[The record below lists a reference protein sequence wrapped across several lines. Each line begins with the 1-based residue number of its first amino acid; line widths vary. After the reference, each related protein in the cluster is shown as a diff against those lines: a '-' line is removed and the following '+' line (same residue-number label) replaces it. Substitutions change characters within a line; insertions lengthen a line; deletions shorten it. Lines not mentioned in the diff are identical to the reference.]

1 MLRILFIFF
10 VFYSSTSLLA
20 QDSTAIY
27 KIESEAALKLI
38 EGQSDEKSDWPRN
51 KISVY
56 PFATNDFGL
65 GFQIQYERYI
75 ADTHSWSIIFP
86 ISYQYYDVEN
96 ASNSITDETLAT
108 SYSFS
113 ISPGIRKS
121 FTFDHFDLYLGMR
134 LFYGMSKSLHSEG
147 FTWAPG
153 TYRQFTRTRQ
163 FFAPLLDGGFNIFI
177 SPKFSFNM
185 EVSGGIQLFQSIKD
199 NGVVNSSD
207 DWLLT
212 GGGLIGFGYNF

>member
-1 MLRILFIFF
+1 
-10 VFYSSTSLLA
+10 
-20 QDSTAIY
+20 
-27 KIESEAALKLI
+27 
-38 EGQSDEKSDWPRN
+38 
-51 KISVY
+51 
-56 PFATNDFGL
+56 
-65 GFQIQYERYI
+65 
-75 ADTHSWSIIFP
+75 
-86 ISYQYYDVEN
+86 
-96 ASNSITDETLAT
+96 
-108 SYSFS
+108 
-113 ISPGIRKS
+113 
-121 FTFDHFDLYLGMR
+121 MR

-153 TYRQFTRTRQ
+153 TYRKFTRTRQ
-163 FFAPLLDGGFNIFI
+163 FFAPLIDGGFNVYI